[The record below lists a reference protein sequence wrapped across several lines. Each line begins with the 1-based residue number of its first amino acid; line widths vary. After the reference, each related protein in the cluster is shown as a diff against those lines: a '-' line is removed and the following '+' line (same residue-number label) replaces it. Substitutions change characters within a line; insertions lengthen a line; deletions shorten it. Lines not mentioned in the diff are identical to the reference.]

1 MKHSKNSGDQRD
13 NSVRRVEIT
22 YRQVRELGLDPKN
35 PRTHTPRQIRQIARS
50 IDQFGFNVP
59 VLVDATLKVIAGHGR
74 VMACQQLGWSEVP
87 TIALEH
93 LSDAQAKAF
102 AIADNRLTEN
112 SKWDERL
119 LAQQLQ
125 ELSLLDLD
133 FNLEVTGFDMGE
145 IDLRIEGLVAQPED
159 DDDPADVL
167 PEPQTGSSVTRP
179 GDLWLLDRH
188 RVYCASAVEEAS
200 YGALM
205 QDEKAAMVFTDPP
218 YNVAIQ
224 GNVSG
229 LGTIRHREFM
239 MGSGEMSE
247 AEFARFLADACSLL
261 ACHSADG
268 ALHFVFMDWR
278 HMAELLAAGRRV
290 YAELKNV
297 CVWVKNHTG
306 MGALYRSRH
315 ELIFVFK
322 YGRAAHRNNVQL
334 GSFGRDRTNV
344 WLYPSPRTPTDEGNL
359 LALHPT
365 VKPVRLVADAILDCT
380 ARGDIVLD
388 GFLGSG
394 TTLIAAE
401 RVGRRCYGLELDPLY
416 VDTLV
421 RRWQALTGESA
432 RHAASGR
439 PFNEIQAEAEER
451 DAN

>member
-1 MKHSKNSGDQRD
+1 
-13 NSVRRVEIT
+13 
-22 YRQVRELGLDPKN
+22 
-35 PRTHTPRQIRQIARS
+35 
-50 IDQFGFNVP
+50 
-59 VLVDATLKVIAGHGR
+59 
-74 VMACQQLGWSEVP
+74 MACQQLGWSEVP

-125 ELSLLDLD
+125 ELSLQNLD

-167 PEPQTGSSVTRP
+167 PEPQTGSPVTRP

-200 YGALM
+200 YGAIM

-261 ACHSADG
+261 ARHSADG

-278 HMAELLAAGRRV
+278 HMTELLAAGRRV

-365 VKPVRLVADAILDCT
+365 VKPVRLVADAILDST

-416 VDTLV
+416 VDTVV

>member
-22 YRQVRELGLDPKN
+22 YRPIRELRLDPKN

-59 VLVDATLKVIAGHGR
+59 VLVDAALKVIAGHGR

-125 ELSLLDLD
+125 ELSLQNLD

-167 PEPQTGSSVTRP
+167 PEPQTGSPVTRP

-200 YGALM
+200 YGAIM

-261 ACHSADG
+261 ARHSADG

-278 HMAELLAAGRRV
+278 HMTELLAAGRRV

-416 VDTLV
+416 VDTVV